1 MGLNLLL
8 AGTQDSS
15 NVSIWTAL
23 ANVIGRI
30 WSLFTENILAFFK
43 LILAN
48 ENNYIMLISFAL
60 FFIVLSIKFLMRLVH
75 GM

>member
-1 MGLNLLL
+1 MGTLLL
-8 AGTQDSS
+8 AGETGQAS
-15 NVSIWTAL
+15 VSIWVAL
-23 ANVIGRI
+23 AGVIKNI
-30 WSLFTENILAFFK
+30 WALFTDNILAFFK
-43 LILAN
+43 LVLSN